1 MLRIRDLHASIDG
14 KAILTGLDLD
24 LPAGEVHAVMG
35 PNGAGKSTL
44 SNVLAGR
51 DGYEVRGTATLDGA
65 DLLDLEPEA
74 RAAVGLF
81 LAFQYPME
89 LPGVGNAYFLRTSLN
104 AIRRAHGQ
112 DEVSATD
119 FLSVA
124 REHLTALDMDPAFLS
139 RSVNEGFSG
148 GEKKRN
154 EILQMSMLEPRLA
167 ILDETDSGL
176 DIDALRI
183 VARGIERLR
192 GPDRSMLVI
201 THYPRLLELVR
212 PDRIHVLDGGRIVR
226 AGGHELAHELEADG
240 YAGMT
245 DPVPA

>member
-1 MLRIRDLHASIDG
+1 MLHIRDLHASIDG
-14 KAILTGLDLD
+14 TAILAGLDLD
-24 LPAGEVHAVMG
+24 LPTGEIHAVMG

-51 DGYEVRGTATLDGA
+51 DGYEVRGTATLDGV

-74 RAAVGLF
+74 RATAGLF

-112 DEVSATD
+112 DEVTATD
-119 FLSVA
+119 FLSVT
-124 REHLTALDMDPAFLS
+124 REHLAALEMDPAFLS

-154 EILQMSMLEPRLA
+154 EILQMSMLQPRLA

-226 AGGHELAHELEADG
+226 SGGHELAHELEVDG

-245 DPVPA
+245 DRVPA

>member
-1 MLRIRDLHASIDG
+1 MLRIRDLHASIGG
-14 KAILTGLDLD
+14 KAILAGLDLD

-51 DGYEVRGTATLDGA
+51 EGYEVRGTATLDGT
-65 DLLDLEPEA
+65 DLLGLEPEA
-74 RAAVGLF
+74 RATAGLF

-104 AIRRAHGQ
+104 AVRRAHGQ
-112 DEVSATD
+112 DEVSASD
-119 FLSVA
+119 FLAVA
-124 REHLTALDMDPAFLS
+124 REHLTALEMDPAFLS

-176 DIDALRI
+176 DIDALRV

-226 AGGHELAHELEADG
+226 SGGHELAHELEADG
-240 YAGMT
+240 YGGTT
-245 DPVPA
+245 DRIPA